1 MKIKYLY
8 TKVAAALCVSVLLL
22 EAVPISAKRPE
33 TLPKPVATEDKR
45 KKDEDKTMGGGEAA
59 RWWSHVQFLADD
71 RLEGRDTGSEG
82 HRKAVDYVIEQFKLA
97 GLKPAGTSGYLQPV
111 RFRSRRIREEE
122 SSLALV
128 RDGRAEQLKLG
139 DDATFSMRIEAP
151 ETVEAPLVFAGYG
164 LSIPE
169 ANYDDFKG
177 LDVRGKVVVYLSGT
191 PSGLPAPLL
200 AHYQSTAERWAVLKR
215 LGAIGAINIPNPKRT
230 DIPWERSTLSRLQ
243 PSMSLADPALDDTA
257 GQKLSVTVNAARAEK
272 LFAGTDRTFKEIL
285 ALADAEQ
292 PLPTFQ
298 LPASVRATVRFETT
312 EIESP
317 NVVAVLPGSDR
328 RLKNEYVVLS
338 AHLDHIGKGQPIKG
352 DPIYNGAMDN
362 ASGIATLIEVARSLR
377 ESKKKLRRSVVFLA
391 VTGEEKGLLGSK
403 YFAARPS
410 VNASGIVANLNMDMF
425 LPLFP
430 LRILTV
436 YGLDESDLGADVRA
450 VASTLGLEVQA
461 DPEPERNSFIR
472 SDQYSFIRRGVPAL
486 AMKVGFL
493 KGSPE
498 AAVSARWRN
507 ERYHAPSDDLQQP
520 FDLSAAA
527 GFNRVLLTLTERV
540 ANRAE
545 RPRWSESSFFRRFA
559 QPTATAAKR

>member
-1 MKIKYLY
+1 MKIKHLY
-8 TKVAAALCVSVLLL
+8 RKGVAALCVFVLLF
-22 EAVPISAKRPE
+22 AAAPVGAKSPGTRPK
-33 TLPKPVATEDKR
+33 TNAAQ
-45 KKDEDKTMGGGEAA
+45 DKTTTGGEAA

-71 RLEGRDTGSEG
+71 KLEGRDTGSEG
-82 HRKAVDYVIEQFKLA
+82 HRKAVEYVIEQFKLA
-97 GLKPAGTSGYLQPV
+97 GLKPAGTNGYLQPV
-111 RFRSRRIREEE
+111 RFRARRIREEE

-128 RDGRAEQLKLG
+128 RDGKTEQLKLG
-139 DDATFSMRIEAP
+139 EDATFSMRIEAP
-151 ETVEAPLVFAGYG
+151 ETVEAPMVFAGYA

-169 ANYDDFKG
+169 ANYDDFRG

-230 DIPWERSTLSRLQ
+230 DIPWERSTLARLQ
-243 PSMSLADPALDDTA
+243 PSMSLADATLDDTA

-285 ALADAEQ
+285 TLADAEK
-292 PLPTFQ
+292 PLPTFP
-298 LPASVRATVRFETT
+298 LPASVRASVRFETT

-317 NVVAVLPGSDR
+317 NVVGVLPGNGS
-328 RLKNEYVVLS
+328 LKNEYVVLS
-338 AHLDHIGKGQPIKG
+338 AHLDHIGVGQPIKG
-352 DPIYNGAMDN
+352 DPINNGAMDN
-362 ASGIATLIEVARSLR
+362 ASGIATLIEVARGLR

-391 VTGEEKGLLGSK
+391 VTAEEKGLLGSK

-410 VNASGIVANLNMDMF
+410 VKASGIVANLNMDMF

-430 LRILTV
+430 LRVLTV

-450 VASTLGLEVQA
+450 VGSALGLAVQA

-498 AAVSARWRN
+498 AALSARWRS

-527 GFNRVLLTLTERV
+527 GFNRVLLALTERV

-545 RPRWSESSFFRRFA
+545 RPRWNESSFFRRFA
-559 QPTATAAKR
+559 APTTTTAKR